1 MAHYA
6 YRALDVTGKKV
17 KGVLD
22 AESTEAAE
30 RMLLD
35 RELVPLE
42 IRTYSAGAFDTSA
55 LLSRFTSVKTE
66 ELILFTKQF
75 RTLLRAGV
83 GILRILEVLERQT
96 ENAKLRSI
104 LADMGEDIRE
114 GASLYD
120 AFRQHPSTFSPLYG
134 SMIRAGEQSGSLPQV
149 LERLT
154 YIIEHEHKVRSD
166 IKSALQYPIIVT
178 VFLVVAFFVLLTF
191 VIPQFVSIFQKTGIE
206 LPLPTKLALGL
217 YAFLEAFW
225 PLLLVTMAGSV
236 MGLAFWFRTERGRLL
251 RDRFLLRLPLF
262 GNLFAKAAMSRFAS
276 IFSILQSSG
285 IPVLQTL
292 NILSGAIGNAAV
304 AYEFDQIGEKLN
316 EGKGIA
322 GPLSEARYF
331 TPMVVNMVAIGE
343 ESGNLEEMMQ
353 EVAVHYD
360 DEVGYA
366 TKQLSDAVGPLLTVG
381 LAVVV
386 GFFAAA
392 IFLPMW
398 DLTQMVK

>member
-1 MAHYA
+1 MARYA
-6 YRALDVTGKKV
+6 YKALDESGRKQ
-17 KGVLD
+17 KGTLE
-22 AESTEAAE
+22 AESLEGAE
-30 RMLLD
+30 RMLLERD
-35 RELVPLE
+35 LVPMEVKAL
-42 IRTYSAGAFDTSA
+42 TAAAGRGVG
-55 LLSRFTSVKTE
+55 LGRFASVKAE

-83 GILRILEVLERQT
+83 GILRILEVLEKQT
-96 ENAKLRSI
+96 ENTKLRSV
-104 LADMGEDIRE
+104 LAAMGRDIRD
-114 GASLYD
+114 GAGLFE
-120 AFRQHPSTFSPLYG
+120 AFHNHPSVFSPLYCN
-134 SMIRAGEQSGSLPQV
+134 MIRAGEQSGSLPQV

-166 IKSALQYPIIVT
+166 IKSALQYPIIVSL
-178 VFLVVAFFVLLTF
+178 FLVVAFFVLLTF
-191 VIPQFVSIFQKTGIE
+191 VIPKFVSIFDKVGID
-206 LPLPTKLALGL
+206 LPLPTKIALNL
-217 YAFLEAFW
+217 YAFLENFW
-225 PLLLVTMAGSV
+225 VLLLF
-236 MGLAFWFRTERGRLL
+236 GLVGGILALVLWFRTPTGRLL
-251 RDRFLLRLPLF
+251 RDRFLLALPLF
-262 GNLFAKAAMSRFAS
+262 GKLFAKAAMSRFAS
-276 IFSILQSSG
+276 IFSILQASG
-285 IPVLQTL
+285 IPVLDTL
-292 NILSGAIGNAAV
+292 KILSGAIGNAAV
-304 AYEFDQIGEKLN
+304 AYEFDQIGEKLS

-366 TKQLSDAVGPLLTVG
+366 TKRLSDAVGPLLTVG

>member
-1 MAHYA
+1 MARYA
-6 YRALDVTGKKV
+6 YKALDESGRKQ
-17 KGVLD
+17 KGTLE
-22 AESTEAAE
+22 AESLEGAE
-30 RMLLD
+30 RMLLERD
-35 RELVPLE
+35 LVPMEVKAL
-42 IRTYSAGAFDTSA
+42 TAAAGRGVG
-55 LLSRFTSVKTE
+55 LGRFASVKAE

-83 GILRILEVLERQT
+83 GILRILEVLEKQT
-96 ENAKLRSI
+96 ENTKLRSV
-104 LADMGEDIRE
+104 LAAMGRDIRD
-114 GASLYD
+114 GAGLFE
-120 AFRQHPSTFSPLYG
+120 AFHNHPSVFSPLYCN
-134 SMIRAGEQSGSLPQV
+134 MIRAGEQSGSLPQV

-166 IKSALQYPIIVT
+166 IKSALQYPIIVSL
-178 VFLVVAFFVLLTF
+178 FLVVAFFVLLTF
-191 VIPQFVSIFQKTGIE
+191 VIPKFVSIFDKVGID
-206 LPLPTKLALGL
+206 LPLPTKIALNL
-217 YAFLEAFW
+217 YAFLENFW
-225 PLLLVTMAGSV
+225 VLLLFGFVG
-236 MGLAFWFRTERGRLL
+236 GILALVLWFRTPTGRLL
-251 RDRFLLRLPLF
+251 RDRFLLALPLF
-262 GNLFAKAAMSRFAS
+262 GKLFAKAAMSRFAS
-276 IFSILQSSG
+276 IFSILQASG
-285 IPVLQTL
+285 IPVLDTL
-292 NILSGAIGNAAV
+292 KILSGAIGNAAV
-304 AYEFDQIGEKLN
+304 AYEFDQIGEKLS

-366 TKQLSDAVGPLLTVG
+366 TKRLSDAVGPLLTVG